1 MNTPVKTAV
10 TALVVEGGAMRG
22 IFACGVLDAFLSQQ
36 FNPFD
41 ICIGVSAGTTNIAA
55 YLAGMYKRNHKV
67 YLDYSL
73 RKDFISWKRFFRG
86 GHLLDLDW
94 MWDITI
100 REVRLK
106 VDEIEASRSLFLIGL
121 TNARTGQAEFIAP
134 KRDEIEHVLKASC
147 AIPVFYRGFV
157 SRGGNDYTDG
167 GIADP
172 IPVKEAVRRGATKI
186 AVIRS
191 RPASAVMDKGKGDA
205 ITKFFLRKTPELA
218 ATVSRR
224 PDVYNES
231 IAFLRNPPAG
241 ISVIEVNPPE
251 DFRTKRL
258 TKDPAVLEADY
269 QKGFEAGMALI
280 KRWEKE

>member
-1 MNTPVKTAV
+1 
-10 TALVVEGGAMRG
+10 MRG
-22 IFACGVLDAFLSQQ
+22 IFACGVLDAFLSEQ

-55 YLAGMYKRNHKV
+55 YLAGMYKRNHRV

-73 RKDFISWKRFFRG
+73 RKDFISWKRFLKG

-100 REVRLK
+100 REVRLR
-106 VDEIEASRSLFLIGL
+106 VDEIAASRSLFLIGL
-121 TNARTGQAEFIAP
+121 TNARTGNAEFITP
-134 KRDEIEHVLKASC
+134 QRDEIEHVLKASC

-157 SRGGNDYTDG
+157 SWRGTDYTDG

-172 IPVKEAVRRGATKI
+172 IPVKEAVLRGASKI

-191 RPASAVMDKGKGDA
+191 RPASTVMDKGKGNFL
-205 ITKFFLRKTPELA
+205 TEFFLRKTPALA
-218 ATVSRR
+218 ATVRRR

-231 IAFLRNPPAG
+231 IAFLRNPPEG
-241 ISVIEVNPPE
+241 VSIIEVNPPE

-269 QKGFEAGMALI
+269 QKGFEAGLAFI
-280 KRWEKE
+280 GRWNGE

>member
-1 MNTPVKTAV
+1 MFIGRESPFEPKGSNRAEAGTIEGQPIYWYRGQVSGDPNVQVRETLLKAREMV
-10 TALVVEGGAMRG
+10 AWKGPRLGPNRALGVACG

-134 KRDEIEHVLKASC
+134 KRDEIDEHREDV
-147 AIPVFYRGFV
+147 
-157 SRGGNDYTDG
+157 DG
-167 GIADP
+167 L
-172 IPVKEAVRRGATKI
+172 
-186 AVIRS
+186 
-191 RPASAVMDKGKGDA
+191 ASAIVRLLEHESERRTMGEASKPCNTAFMAAMRKMSA
-205 ITKFFLRKTPELA
+205 SPSKPCRALVCRKF
-218 ATVSRR
+218 
-224 PDVYNES
+224 
-231 IAFLRNPPAG
+231 
-241 ISVIEVNPPE
+241 
-251 DFRTKRL
+251 
-258 TKDPAVLEADY
+258 
-269 QKGFEAGMALI
+269 Q
-280 KRWEKE
+280 